1 MFARIALVL
10 ALAAGASQA
19 AAQEHAQPAAPQH
32 EAAGQGPVVDPHSP
46 NAAEAAQGRAA
57 EVMDP
62 SHAQGGAGHGAEPA
76 HGESEGVDFLHHIL
90 DAREIELP
98 GTAIHLPAAGTYK
111 VGEFHLFGMPVPVDL
126 TPTKHLVFLVIAGIL
141 TMLVLLYGGA
151 RAGGAERGLAR
162 GRRYNMVEAMV
173 LFLRNEVVKPNIG
186 HNYDKYAPFVVTIF
200 FFILFNNLLGLLPYG
215 STATANIS
223 VTAGLAIMAF
233 FAIEVG
239 GMIALGPKGYLGTIF
254 FVPKGMNPVAA
265 WTMAIALAPVELL
278 GKITKPISLAIRLM
292 ANMTAGHIVLLAL
305 ISLVFVFGSFALAAA
320 PVLMAT
326 AIFFLEIFV
335 GFLQAFI
342 FAMLTSV
349 FIGLMQHA
357 H

>member
-1 MFARIALVL
+1 MFARIALLL
-10 ALAAGASQA
+10 AVAGASTAAAHAQDHGTRPA
-19 AAQEHAQPAAPQH
+19 AAQHG
-32 EAAGQGPVVDPHSP
+32 AAGQGPVVHPASP
-46 NAAEAAQGRAA
+46 EGHAA

-62 SHAQGGAGHGAEPA
+62 SHEQGGAGHGAEAA
-76 HGESEGVDFLHHIL
+76 HGDEEGIDFLHHIL

-98 GTAIHLPAAGTYK
+98 FGLSQHLPAKGTLM
-111 VGEFHLFGMPVPVDL
+111 VGPLDL
-126 TPTKHLVFLVIAGIL
+126 TPTKHLVFLVVAGLL
-141 TMLVLLYGGA
+141 TIGVLLYGGA
-151 RAGGAERGLAR
+151 RAGAAERGLAG

-173 LFLRNEVVKPNIG
+173 LFIRNEVVKPNIG
-186 HNYDKYAPFVVTIF
+186 HGYDKYAPFIVTLF
-200 FFILFNNLLGLLPYG
+200 FFILFNNLLGLIPYG

-233 FAIEVG
+233 LATEVG
-239 GMIALGPKGYLGTIF
+239 GMRALGLKGYLGTIF
-254 FVPKGMNPVAA
+254 FVPKGMHPAAA
-265 WTMAIALAPVELL
+265 WAMAIALAPIELL
-278 GKITKPISLAIRLM
+278 GKFTKPFSLAVRLM

-305 ISLVFVFGSFALAAA
+305 ISLIFVFGSFAMAAA

>member
-1 MFARIALVL
+1 MFARIAILL
-10 ALAAGASQA
+10 ALAGATPA
-19 AAQEHAQPAAPQH
+19 AAHAQDHGTAPAQH
-32 EAAGQGPVVDPHSP
+32 GAAGQGPVVDPHSP
-46 NAAEAAQGRAA
+46 EGQAAK
-57 EVMDP
+57 VMDP
-62 SHAQGGAGHGAEPA
+62 SHEQGGAGHGAEA
-76 HGESEGVDFLHHIL
+76 GHGDEEGIDFLHHIL

-98 GTAIHLPAAGTYK
+98 GTAIHLPAKGSWM
-111 VGEFHLFGMPVPVDL
+111 VGGLDM
-126 TPTKHLVFLVIAGIL
+126 TPTKHLIFLSVAAIL
-141 TMLVLLYGGA
+141 TLLVLLYGGA
-151 RAGGAERGLAR
+151 RAGGADRGLAR

-186 HNYDKYAPFVVTIF
+186 HNYDRYAPFVITLF
-200 FFILFNNLLGLLPYG
+200 FFILFNNLLGLIPYG

-223 VTAGLAIMAF
+223 VTAGLAILSF
-233 FAIEVG
+233 LVTEVG
-239 GMIALGPKGYLGTIF
+239 GMRALGAKGYLGTIF
-254 FVPKGMNPVAA
+254 FVPKGMHPVAG
-265 WTMAIALAPVELL
+265 WTLAFALAPIEIL
-278 GKITKPISLAIRLM
+278 GKFTKPISLSIRLM

-305 ISLVFVFGSFALAAA
+305 LSLIFVFGSFALAAA
-320 PVLMAT
+320 PVLMTT

>member
-10 ALAAGASQA
+10 ALAAGATQA
-19 AAQEHAQPAAPQH
+19 AAQEHAQPAPQH
-32 EAAGQGPVVDPHSP
+32 EAAGQGPVVDPHSA
-46 NAAEAAQGRAA
+46 NQAEAAQGHAA

-62 SHAQGGAGHGAEPA
+62 SHAQGGAAHGAEPA
-76 HGESEGVDFLHHIL
+76 HGEGEGIDFLHHIL

-98 GTAIHLPAAGTYK
+98 GAAIHLPAKGTFK
-111 VGEFHLFGMPVPVDL
+111 VGPFDL
-126 TPTKHLVFLVIAGIL
+126 TPTKHLVFLVIAALL
-141 TMLVLLYGGA
+141 TMLTLLYGGA
-151 RAGGAERGLAR
+151 RAGGAERGVGR
-162 GRRYNMVEAMV
+162 GRRYNMVEATV

-186 HNYDKYAPFVVTIF
+186 HGYDKYAPFVITLF

-223 VTAGLAIMAF
+223 VTAGLAILAF
-233 FAIEVG
+233 LATEVG
-239 GMIALGPKGYLGTIF
+239 GMRALGFKGYLGTIF
-254 FVPKGMNPVAA
+254 FVPKGMHPVAA
-265 WTMAIALAPVELL
+265 WAMGIALAPIELL
-278 GKITKPISLAIRLM
+278 GKFTKPFSLAVRLM

-305 ISLVFVFGSFALAAA
+305 ISLIFVFGSFALAAA

>member
-1 MFARIALVL
+1 MFARIALLL
-10 ALAAGASQA
+10 ALAGATTA
-19 AAQEHAQPAAPQH
+19 ANAQEHAQPTAQQPAA
-32 EAAGQGPVVDPHSP
+32 AAGQGPVVDPHSP
-46 NAAEAAQGRAA
+46 NATVAAQGQAA

-62 SHAQGGAGHGAEPA
+62 SHAQGGAQHGAEA
-76 HGESEGVDFLHHIL
+76 GHGEEEGIDFLHHIL
-90 DAREIELP
+90 DAREVEYP
-98 GTAIHLPAAGTYK
+98 GGAWHLPAKGTFM
-111 VGEFHLFGMPVPVDL
+111 VGALDM
-126 TPTKHLVFLVIAGIL
+126 TPTKHLIFLCIAGVL
-141 TMLVLLYGGA
+141 TLLTLLYGGA
-151 RAGGAERGLAR
+151 RAGGAERGLPR

-173 LFLRNEVVKPNIG
+173 LFIRNEVVKPNIG
-186 HNYDKYAPFVVTIF
+186 HHYDRYAPFVITLF
-200 FFILFNNLLGLLPYG
+200 FFILFNNLLGLIPYG

-223 VTAGLAIMAF
+223 VTAALAILSF
-233 FAIEVG
+233 LVVEIG
-239 GMIALGPKGYLGTIF
+239 GMRALGLKGYMGTIF
-254 FVPKGMNPVAA
+254 FVPKGMNPVAG
-265 WTMAIALAPVELL
+265 WLMAIALAPIELL
-278 GKITKPISLAIRLM
+278 GKFTKPFSLAIRLM

-305 ISLVFVFGSFALAAA
+305 ISLIFVFGSFALAAA

>member
-10 ALAAGASQA
+10 ALAGASTA
-19 AAQEHAQPAAPQH
+19 AAHAQDHGAPAAPQ
-32 EAAGQGPVVDPHSP
+32 AATAGQGPVVDPNSP
-46 NAAEAAQGRAA
+46 EGKAAR
-57 EVMDP
+57 VMDP
-62 SHAQGGAGHGAEPA
+62 SHAQGGPGHGAEAA
-76 HGESEGVDFLHHIL
+76 HGEEEGIDFLHHIL

-98 GTAIHLPAAGTYK
+98 GTAIHLPPAGTLML
-111 VGEFHLFGMPVPVDL
+111 GPLDL

-141 TMLVLLYGGA
+141 TLLVLMYGGL
-151 RAGGAERGLAR
+151 RASGAERGIGR

-173 LFLRNEVVKPNIG
+173 LFIRNEVVKPNIG
-186 HNYDKYAPFVVTIF
+186 HGYDKYAPFIVTLF

-233 FAIEVG
+233 LATEVG
-239 GMIALGPKGYLGTIF
+239 GMRALGFKGYLGTIF
-254 FVPKGMNPVAA
+254 FVPKGMHPVAA
-265 WTMAIALAPVELL
+265 WAMAIALAPIEML
-278 GKITKPISLAIRLM
+278 GKFTKPFSLAVRLM

-305 ISLVFVFGSFALAAA
+305 ISLIFVFGSFALAAA

-342 FAMLTSV
+342 FAMLTAV

>member
-10 ALAAGASQA
+10 ALAGASTA
-19 AAQEHAQPAAPQH
+19 AAHAQDHGAPAAPH
-32 EAAGQGPVVDPHSP
+32 AAAAGQGPVVDPNSP
-46 NAAEAAQGRAA
+46 EGRAA

-62 SHAQGGAGHGAEPA
+62 SHEQGGPGHGAEAA
-76 HGESEGVDFLHHIL
+76 HGEEEGVDFLHHIL
-90 DAREIELP
+90 DAHEIELP
-98 GTAIHLPAAGTYK
+98 GTAIHLPPAGTYK
-111 VGEFHLFGMPVPVDL
+111 VADLNLFGMHLPFDL
-126 TPTKHLVFLVIAGIL
+126 TPTKHLVFLVLAGIL
-141 TMLVLLYGGA
+141 TMLVLMYGGL
-151 RAGGAERGLAR
+151 RAGGADRGIGR

-173 LFLRNEVVKPNIG
+173 LFIRNEVVKPNIG
-186 HNYDKYAPFVVTIF
+186 HGYDKYAPFIVTLF
-200 FFILFNNLLGLLPYG
+200 FFILFNNLLGLIPYG

-233 FAIEVG
+233 LATEVG
-239 GMIALGPKGYLGTIF
+239 GMRALGAKGYLGTIF
-254 FVPKGMNPVAA
+254 FVPKGMHPVAA
-265 WTMAIALAPVELL
+265 WAMAIALAPIELL
-278 GKITKPISLAIRLM
+278 GKFTKPFSLAVRLM

-305 ISLVFVFGSFALAAA
+305 ISLIFVFGSFALAAA

>member
-10 ALAAGASQA
+10 ALAAGATQA
-19 AAQEHAQPAAPQH
+19 AAQEHAQPAPQH

-62 SHAQGGAGHGAEPA
+62 SHAQGGAAHGAEAA
-76 HGESEGVDFLHHIL
+76 HGEGEGIDFLHHIL

-98 GTAIHLPAAGTYK
+98 GTAIHLPAKGTLML
-111 VGEFHLFGMPVPVDL
+111 GPLDL
-126 TPTKHLVFLVIAGIL
+126 TPTKHLVFLVIAAIL
-141 TMLVLLYGGA
+141 TMLTLLYGGA

-186 HNYDKYAPFVVTIF
+186 HGYDKYAPFVITLF

-223 VTAGLAIMAF
+223 VTAGLAILAF
-233 FAIEVG
+233 LATEVG
-239 GMIALGPKGYLGTIF
+239 GMRALGLKGYMGTIF
-254 FVPKGMNPVAA
+254 FVPKGMHPVAA
-265 WTMAIALAPVELL
+265 WSMAIALAPIEML
-278 GKITKPISLAIRLM
+278 GKLTKPFSLAVRLM

-305 ISLVFVFGSFALAAA
+305 ISLIFVFGSFAMAAA

-349 FIGLMQHA
+349 FIGLIQHA

>member
-1 MFARIALVL
+1 MFARIALLL
-10 ALAAGASQA
+10 ALAGASTA
-19 AAQEHAQPAAPQH
+19 AAHAQDHGTPPAAAPH
-32 EAAGQGPVVDPHSP
+32 AAAGQGPVVDPASP
-46 NAAEAAQGRAA
+46 EGHAA

-62 SHAQGGAGHGAEPA
+62 SHEQGGAGHGAEAA
-76 HGESEGVDFLHHIL
+76 HGEEEGIDFLHHIL

-98 GTAIHLPAAGTYK
+98 RTSLHLPAKGTYK
-111 VGEFHLFGMPVPVDL
+111 VGDLNLFGMQLPFDL
-126 TPTKHLVFLVIAGIL
+126 TPTKHLVFLVFAGLL
-141 TMLVLLYGGA
+141 TMGVLMYGGA
-151 RAGGAERGLAR
+151 RAAAADRGLAR

-173 LFLRNEVVKPNIG
+173 LFIRNEVVKPNIAHG
-186 HNYDKYAPFVVTIF
+186 YDKYAPFIVTLF
-200 FFILFNNLLGLLPYG
+200 FFILFNNLLGLIPYG

-233 FAIEVG
+233 VATEVG
-239 GMIALGPKGYLGTIF
+239 GMRALGFKGYMSTIF
-254 FVPKGMNPVAA
+254 FVPKGMHPVAA
-265 WTMAIALAPVELL
+265 WAMAFALAPIELL
-278 GKITKPISLAIRLM
+278 GKFTKPFSLAVRLM

-305 ISLVFVFGSFALAAA
+305 ISLIFVFGSFAMAVA

>member
-10 ALAAGASQA
+10 ALAAGATQA
-19 AAQEHAQPAAPQH
+19 AAQGHAQPAPQH
-32 EAAGQGPVVDPHSP
+32 EAAGQGPVVDAHSP
-46 NAAEAAQGRAA
+46 EGRAA
-57 EVMDP
+57 KVMDP

-76 HGESEGVDFLHHIL
+76 HGDEEGIDFLHHIL

-98 GTAIHLPAAGTYK
+98 GTAIHLPAAGTFK
-111 VGEFHLFGMPVPVDL
+111 VGPFDL
-126 TPTKHLVFLVIAGIL
+126 TPTKHLVFLVIAALL
-141 TMLVLLYGGA
+141 TLLTLLYGGA
-151 RAGGAERGLAR
+151 RAGGAARGQAR
-162 GRRYNMVEAMV
+162 GRRYNMVEALV
-173 LFLRNEVVKPNIG
+173 LYLRNEVVKPNIG
-186 HNYDKYAPFVVTIF
+186 HNYDKYAPFVVTLF

-233 FAIEVG
+233 VATEVG
-239 GMIALGPKGYLGTIF
+239 GMRALGAKGYLGTIF
-254 FVPKGMNPVAA
+254 FVPKGMHPAAA
-265 WTMAIALAPVELL
+265 WTMAIALAPVELM

-342 FAMLTSV
+342 FAVLTSV

>member
-1 MFARIALVL
+1 MFARIALLL
-10 ALAAGASQA
+10 ALAGATTA
-19 AAQEHAQPAAPQH
+19 AAHAQDHGTTAAPH
-32 EAAGQGPVVDPHSP
+32 APPAGQQGHTVSP
-46 NAAEAAQGRAA
+46 NSPVGQAA

-62 SHAQGGAGHGAEPA
+62 SHEQGGAGHGAEAA
-76 HGESEGVDFLHHIL
+76 HGEGEGIDYLHHIL

-98 GTAIHLPAAGTYK
+98 RTAIHLPAKGSFM
-111 VGEFHLFGMPVPVDL
+111 VGPLDL
-126 TPTKHLVFLVIAGIL
+126 TPTKHLVFLVLAAIL
-141 TMLVLLYGGA
+141 TLATLLYGGA
-151 RAGGAERGLAR
+151 RAGGAERGLAK

-173 LFLRNEVVKPNIG
+173 LFIRNEVVKPNIG
-186 HNYDKYAPFVVTIF
+186 HGYARFAPFVITMF

-223 VTAGLAIMAF
+223 VTAGLAILSFLAVE
-233 FAIEVG
+233 IG
-239 GMIALGPKGYLGTIF
+239 GMRALGPKGYLGTIF
-254 FVPKGMNPVAA
+254 FVPKGMNPVAGWA
-265 WTMAIALAPVELL
+265 MAIALAPIELL
-278 GKITKPISLAIRLM
+278 GKFTKPFSLAIRLM

-305 ISLVFVFGSFALAAA
+305 ISLIFVFGSFAMAVA

>member
-1 MFARIALVL
+1 MFARIAILL
-10 ALAAGASQA
+10 ALAGATTAAAHAQDHGTAPA
-19 AAQEHAQPAAPQH
+19 AAQHG
-32 EAAGQGPVVDPHSP
+32 AAGQGPVVHPASP
-46 NAAEAAQGRAA
+46 EGKAA

-62 SHAQGGAGHGAEPA
+62 GHAQGGAGHGAEA
-76 HGESEGVDFLHHIL
+76 GHGEEKGIDFLHHIL

-98 GTAIHLPAAGTYK
+98 RTVIHLPAKGTYK
-111 VGEFHLFGMPVPVDL
+111 VGDLNLFGMHLPFDL
-126 TPTKHLVFLVIAGIL
+126 TPTKHLVFLVLAGLL

-151 RAGGAERGLAR
+151 RAGGAQHGLPG

-173 LFLRNEVVKPNIG
+173 LFIRNEVVKPNIG
-186 HNYDKYAPFVVTIF
+186 HGYDKYAPFIVTLF
-200 FFILFNNLLGLLPYG
+200 FFILFNNLLGLIPYG

-233 FAIEVG
+233 LATEVG
-239 GMIALGPKGYLGTIF
+239 GMRALGLKGYLGTIF
-254 FVPKGMNPVAA
+254 FVPKGMHPVAA
-265 WTMAIALAPVELL
+265 WAMAIALAPIELL
-278 GKITKPISLAIRLM
+278 GKFTKPFSLAVRLM

-305 ISLVFVFGSFALAAA
+305 ISLIFVFGSFAMAAA

>member
-1 MFARIALVL
+1 MFARIALLL
-10 ALAAGASQA
+10 ALAGAQPVA
-19 AAQEHAQPAAPQH
+19 ALAQEHSTPAAPH
-32 EAAGQGPVVDPHSP
+32 ATGTGHGPVL
-46 NAAEAAQGRAA
+46 N
-57 EVMDP
+57 P
-62 SHAQGGAGHGAEPA
+62 SQGGPGHGAEPA
-76 HGESEGVDFLHHIL
+76 HGEEEGVDFLHHIL

-98 GTAIHLPAAGTYK
+98 GTALHLPAKGSFM
-111 VGEFHLFGMPVPVDL
+111 VGPFDM
-126 TPTKHLVFLVIAGIL
+126 TPTKHLVFLVIAAIL
-141 TMLVLLYGGA
+141 TLLVLLYGGA
-151 RAGGAERGLAR
+151 RAGAAERGIGR

-173 LFLRNEVVKPNIG
+173 LFIRNEVVKPNIG
-186 HNYDKYAPFVVTIF
+186 HGYDRYAPFVVTLF

-233 FAIEVG
+233 VVVEVG
-239 GMIALGPKGYLGTIF
+239 GMIALGFGGYMSTIF

-265 WTMAIALAPVELL
+265 YTMAIALAPIELL
-278 GKITKPISLAIRLM
+278 GKFTKPFSLAIRLM

-305 ISLVFVFGSFALAAA
+305 ISLIFVFGSVAMAAV

-335 GFLQAFI
+335 AFLQAFI

>member
-10 ALAAGASQA
+10 ALAAGATQA
-19 AAQEHAQPAAPQH
+19 AAQGHAQPAPQH
-32 EAAGQGPVVDPHSP
+32 EAAGQGPVVDPHSA
-46 NAAEAAQGRAA
+46 NATEAAQGRAA

-76 HGESEGVDFLHHIL
+76 HGEGEGIDFLHHIL

-98 GTAIHLPAAGTYK
+98 GAAIHLPAQGTYK
-111 VGEFHLFGMPVPVDL
+111 VGDLHLFGMAIPFDL
-126 TPTKHLVFLVIAGIL
+126 TPTKHLVFLLIAALL
-141 TMLVLLYGGA
+141 TMLTLLYGGA
-151 RAGGAERGLAR
+151 RAGGAERGQAR

-186 HNYDKYAPFVVTIF
+186 HGYDKYAPFVITLF

-223 VTAGLAIMAF
+223 VTAGLAILAF
-233 FAIEVG
+233 LATEVG
-239 GMIALGPKGYLGTIF
+239 GMRALGLKGYMGTIF
-254 FVPKGMNPVAA
+254 FVPKGMHPVAA
-265 WTMAIALAPVELL
+265 WSMAIALAPIELL
-278 GKITKPISLAIRLM
+278 GKFTKPFSLAVRLM

-305 ISLVFVFGSFALAAA
+305 ISLIFVFGSFAMAAA

>member
-10 ALAAGASQA
+10 ALAGASTA
-19 AAQEHAQPAAPQH
+19 AAHAQDHGTPAAPQGA
-32 EAAGQGPVVDPHSP
+32 AAGHGPVVGP
-46 NAAEAAQGRAA
+46 NTPEGRAA

-62 SHAQGGAGHGAEPA
+62 SHQQGGAGHGAEAA
-76 HGESEGVDFLHHIL
+76 HGEEEGIDFLHHIL

-98 GTAIHLPAAGTYK
+98 GTALHLPAAGSWML
-111 VGEFHLFGMPVPVDL
+111 GPLDL
-126 TPTKHLVFLVIAGIL
+126 TPTKHLVFLLIAGVL
-141 TMLVLLYGGA
+141 TLLVLLYGGA
-151 RAGGAERGLAR
+151 RASGAERGMAG

-173 LFLRNEVVKPNIG
+173 LFIRNEVVKPNIG
-186 HNYDKYAPFVVTIF
+186 HGYYRYAPFIVTLF
-200 FFILFNNLLGLLPYG
+200 FFILFSNLLGLIPYG

-233 FAIEVG
+233 LATEVG
-239 GMIALGPKGYLGTIF
+239 GMRALGFKGYLSTIF
-254 FVPKGMNPVAA
+254 FVPKGMHPAAA
-265 WTMAIALAPVELL
+265 WAMAIALAPIELL
-278 GKITKPISLAIRLM
+278 GKFTKPFSLAVRLM

-305 ISLVFVFGSFALAAA
+305 ISLIFVFGSFVLAAA

>member
-1 MFARIALVL
+1 
-10 ALAAGASQA
+10 
-19 AAQEHAQPAAPQH
+19 
-32 EAAGQGPVVDPHSP
+32 VVDPHSP
-46 NAAEAAQGRAA
+46 EGKAA

-62 SHAQGGAGHGAEPA
+62 SHAQGGAGHGAEAA
-76 HGESEGVDFLHHIL
+76 HGEEEGIDFLHHIL

-98 GTAIHLPAAGTYK
+98 GMAVHLPAKGTLML
-111 VGEFHLFGMPVPVDL
+111 GPLDL
-126 TPTKHLVFLVIAGIL
+126 TPTKHLVFLVIAGLL
-141 TMLVLLYGGA
+141 TMAVLLYGGA
-151 RAGGAERGLAR
+151 RAGAADRGQAR

-173 LFLRNEVVKPNIG
+173 LFIRNEVVKPNIAHG
-186 HNYDKYAPFVVTIF
+186 YDKYAPFIVTLF
-200 FFILFNNLLGLLPYG
+200 FFILFNNLLGLIPYG

-233 FAIEVG
+233 LATEVG
-239 GMIALGPKGYLGTIF
+239 GMRALGLKGYMSTIF
-254 FVPKGMNPVAA
+254 FVPKGMHPAAA
-265 WTMAIALAPVELL
+265 WAMAIALAPIEIL
-278 GKITKPISLAIRLM
+278 GKFTKPFSLAVRLM

-305 ISLVFVFGSFALAAA
+305 ISLIFVFGSFAMAAA

>member
-1 MFARIALVL
+1 MFARIALLL
-10 ALAAGASQA
+10 ALAGASTA
-19 AAQEHAQPAAPQH
+19 AAHAQDHGTAPAAAPH
-32 EAAGQGPVVDPHSP
+32 GAAAGQGPVVHPSSP
-46 NAAEAAQGRAA
+46 EGRAA

-62 SHAQGGAGHGAEPA
+62 SHEQGGPGHGAEAA
-76 HGESEGVDFLHHIL
+76 HGDEEGIDFLHHIL
-90 DAREIELP
+90 DAHEIELP

-111 VGEFHLFGMPVPVDL
+111 VGDVNLFGMHLPFDL
-126 TPTKHLVFLVIAGIL
+126 TPTKHLVFLVLAALL

-151 RAGGAERGLAR
+151 RAGRAEHGMAG

-173 LFLRNEVVKPNIG
+173 LFIRNEVVKPNISHG
-186 HNYDKYAPFVVTIF
+186 YDKYAPFIVTLF
-200 FFILFNNLLGLLPYG
+200 FFILFNNLLGLIPYG

-233 FAIEVG
+233 LATEVG
-239 GMIALGPKGYLGTIF
+239 GMRALGFKGYMSTIF
-254 FVPKGMNPVAA
+254 FVPKGMHPAAA
-265 WTMAIALAPVELL
+265 WTMAFALAPIEIL
-278 GKITKPISLAIRLM
+278 GKFTKPFSLAVRLM

-305 ISLVFVFGSFALAAA
+305 ISLIFVFGSFVLAAA

>member
-10 ALAAGASQA
+10 ALAGASTA
-19 AAQEHAQPAAPQH
+19 AAHAQDHGAPAAPH
-32 EAAGQGPVVDPHSP
+32 AAAAGQGPVVDPHSP
-46 NAAEAAQGRAA
+46 EGRAA

-62 SHAQGGAGHGAEPA
+62 GHAQGGAGHGAEAA
-76 HGESEGVDFLHHIL
+76 HGEEEGVDFLHHIL

-98 GTAIHLPAAGTYK
+98 GTAIHLPAKGSLML
-111 VGEFHLFGMPVPVDL
+111 GPLDL
-126 TPTKHLVFLVIAGIL
+126 TPTKHLVFLVLAGIL
-141 TMLVLLYGGA
+141 TLLVLMYGGL
-151 RAGGAERGLAR
+151 RAGGAERGIGR
-162 GRRYNMVEAMV
+162 GRRYNMVEATV
-173 LFLRNEVVKPNIG
+173 LFIRNEVVKPNIG
-186 HNYDKYAPFVVTIF
+186 HGYDKYAPFIVTLF
-200 FFILFNNLLGLLPYG
+200 FFILFNNLLGLIPYG

-233 FAIEVG
+233 LATEVG
-239 GMIALGPKGYLGTIF
+239 GMRALGFKGYLGTIF
-254 FVPKGMNPVAA
+254 FVPKGMHPVAA
-265 WTMAIALAPVELL
+265 WAMAIALAPIEML
-278 GKITKPISLAIRLM
+278 GKFTKPFSLAVRLM

-305 ISLVFVFGSFALAAA
+305 ISLIFVFGSFALAAA

>member
-1 MFARIALVL
+1 MFARIALLL
-10 ALAAGASQA
+10 ALAGASTAAAHAQDHGTPPA
-19 AAQEHAQPAAPQH
+19 AAQHG
-32 EAAGQGPVVDPHSP
+32 AAGQGPVVHPSSP
-46 NAAEAAQGRAA
+46 AGHAA
-57 EVMDP
+57 EVMSP
-62 SHAQGGAGHGAEPA
+62 SHEQGGAGHGAEAA
-76 HGESEGVDFLHHIL
+76 HGEGEGIDFLHHIL

-98 GTAIHLPAAGTYK
+98 GMALHLPAAGTFK
-111 VGEFHLFGMPVPVDL
+111 VGPFDL
-126 TPTKHLVFLVIAGIL
+126 TPTKHLVFLVLAGLL

-151 RAGGAERGLAR
+151 RAGGAERGMAG
-162 GRRYNMVEAMV
+162 GRRYTMEEAMV
-173 LFLRNEVVKPNIG
+173 LFIRNEVVKPNIG
-186 HNYDKYAPFVVTIF
+186 HGYDRYAPFIVTLF
-200 FFILFNNLLGLLPYG
+200 FFILFNNLLGLIPYG

-233 FAIEVG
+233 LATEVG
-239 GMIALGPKGYLGTIF
+239 GMRALGFKGYMSTIL
-254 FVPKGMNPVAA
+254 FVPKGMHPVAA
-265 WTMAIALAPVELL
+265 WAMAIALAPIELL
-278 GKITKPISLAIRLM
+278 GKFTKPFSLAVRLM

-305 ISLVFVFGSFALAAA
+305 ISLIFVFGSFVLAAA

>member
-10 ALAAGASQA
+10 ALAAGATQA
-19 AAQEHAQPAAPQH
+19 AAQEHAPSAPQQ
-32 EAAGQGPVVDPHSP
+32 EAAGQGPVVDPHSANP
-46 NAAEAAQGRAA
+46 AEAAHGRAA

-62 SHAQGGAGHGAEPA
+62 SHAQGGAAHGAEPA
-76 HGESEGVDFLHHIL
+76 HGDEEGIDFLHHIL

-98 GTAIHLPAAGTYK
+98 GTAIHLPAAGTFK
-111 VGEFHLFGMPVPVDL
+111 VGPLDL

-186 HNYDKYAPFVVTIF
+186 HGYEKYAPFVITLF

-223 VTAGLAIMAF
+223 VTAGLAILAF
-233 FAIEVG
+233 LATEVG
-239 GMIALGPKGYLGTIF
+239 GMRALGAKGYLGTIF
-254 FVPKGMNPVAA
+254 FVPKGMHPVAA
-265 WTMAIALAPVELL
+265 WAMAIALAPIEML
-278 GKITKPISLAIRLM
+278 GKFTKPFSLAVRLM

-305 ISLVFVFGSFALAAA
+305 ISLIFVFGSFALAAA

>member
-10 ALAAGASQA
+10 ALAAGATQA
-19 AAQEHAQPAAPQH
+19 AAQGHAQPAPPH
-32 EAAGQGPVVDPHSP
+32 EAAGQGPVVDPHSANP
-46 NAAEAAQGRAA
+46 AEAAQGRAA

-76 HGESEGVDFLHHIL
+76 HGEGEGIDFLHHIL

-98 GTAIHLPAAGTYK
+98 GAAIHLPAKGTLML
-111 VGEFHLFGMPVPVDL
+111 GPLDL
-126 TPTKHLVFLVIAGIL
+126 TPTKHLVFLVIAAVL
-141 TMLVLLYGGA
+141 TLLTLLYGGA

-186 HNYDKYAPFVVTIF
+186 HGYDKYAPFVITLF

-223 VTAGLAIMAF
+223 VTAGLAILAF
-233 FAIEVG
+233 LATEVG
-239 GMIALGPKGYLGTIF
+239 GMRALGVKGYMGTIF
-254 FVPKGMNPVAA
+254 FVPKGMHPVAA
-265 WTMAIALAPVELL
+265 WSMAIALAPIEML
-278 GKITKPISLAIRLM
+278 GKFTKPFSLAVRLM

-305 ISLVFVFGSFALAAA
+305 ISLIFVFGSFAMAAA

>member
-10 ALAAGASQA
+10 VLAAGATQA
-19 AAQEHAQPAAPQH
+19 AAQEHAQPAPQ
-32 EAAGQGPVVDPHSP
+32 AAGQGPVVDPHSANP
-46 NAAEAAQGRAA
+46 AEAAHGRAA

-62 SHAQGGAGHGAEPA
+62 SHAQGGAGHGAEA
-76 HGESEGVDFLHHIL
+76 EHGEEGVDFLHHIL

-126 TPTKHLVFLVIAGIL
+126 TPTKHLVFLVIAGLL

-186 HNYDKYAPFVVTIF
+186 HGYDKYAPFIITLF

-223 VTAGLAIMAF
+223 VTAGLAILAF
-233 FAIEVG
+233 VVTEVG
-239 GMIALGPKGYLGTIF
+239 GMRALGPRGYLGTIF
-254 FVPKGMNPVAA
+254 FVPKGMHPVAA

-305 ISLVFVFGSFALAAA
+305 ISLIFVFGSFVLAAA